1 MPRLPGDDSL
11 LSRRVKS
18 AKSFTVEQANEEV
31 PRLAMLVGQ
40 LQRCALALDAERRS
54 AAAAAGVAVE
64 SLSTGELVRRRPA
77 ARALIEEL
85 GAVVHDIERSGAQLK
100 DIELGL
106 VDFPGEVDGRPA
118 LLCWQFGESEVAFWH
133 REGEGF
139 AGRRPITGADAAR
152 ILQ

>member
-1 MPRLPGDDSL
+1 
-11 LSRRVKS
+11 VKPS
-18 AKSFTVEQANEEV
+18 KSFTVQEANEEV
-31 PRLAMLVGQ
+31 PRLTMLIGR
-40 LQRCALALDAERRS
+40 LQRCALALDGERRS
-54 AAAAAGVAVE
+54 AAAAAGVALE

-100 DIELGL
+100 DLELGL
-106 VDFPGEVDGRPA
+106 VDFPGEVDGQPV

-139 AGRRPITGADAAR
+139 AGRQPITGAAAAR

>member
-1 MPRLPGDDSL
+1 M
-11 LSRRVKS
+11 
-18 AKSFTVEQANEEV
+18 
-31 PRLAMLVGQ
+31 
-40 LQRCALALDAERRS
+40 LQRCALALDGERRS
-54 AAAAAGVAVE
+54 AAAAAGVALE
-64 SLSTGELVRRRPA
+64 SLSTGELARRRPA

-100 DIELGL
+100 DLELGL
-106 VDFPGEVDGRPA
+106 VDFPGEVDGQPV

-139 AGRRPITGADAAR
+139 AGRQPITGAAAAR

>member
-1 MPRLPGDDSL
+1 MKPS
-11 LSRRVKS
+11 
-18 AKSFTVEQANEEV
+18 KSFTVQEANEEV
-31 PRLAMLVGQ
+31 PRLTMLIGR
-40 LQRCALALDAERRS
+40 LQRCALALDGERRS
-54 AAAAAGVAVE
+54 AAAAAGVALE

-100 DIELGL
+100 DVELGL
-106 VDFPGEVDGRPA
+106 VDFPGEVDGQPA

-133 REGEGF
+133 REGQGF
-139 AGRRPITGADAAR
+139 AGRQPITGAAAAR

>member
-1 MPRLPGDDSL
+1 
-11 LSRRVKS
+11 VKPS
-18 AKSFTVEQANEEV
+18 KSFTVQEVNEEV
-31 PRLAMLVGQ
+31 PRLTMLIGR
-40 LQRCALALDAERRS
+40 LQRCALALDGERRS
-54 AAAAAGVAVE
+54 AAAAAGVALE

-77 ARALIEEL
+77 ARVLIEEL

-100 DIELGL
+100 DVELGL
-106 VDFPGEVDGRPA
+106 VDFPGEVDGQPA

-139 AGRRPITGADAAR
+139 AGRQPITGAAAAR

>member
-1 MPRLPGDDSL
+1 MNP
-11 LSRRVKS
+11 
-18 AKSFTVEQANEEV
+18 AKSFTVEEANAEL
-31 PRLAMLVGQ
+31 PRLAMLVGR
-40 LQRCALALDAERRS
+40 LQRCALALDAERRE

-100 DIELGL
+100 DVELGL
-106 VDFPGEVDGRPA
+106 IDFPGEVDGQPA
-118 LLCWQFGESEVAFWH
+118 FLCWQFGETAVAFWH
-133 REGEGF
+133 RDGEGF
-139 AGRRPITGADAAR
+139 AGRRPITGAAAAR

>member
-1 MPRLPGDDSL
+1 MKP
-11 LSRRVKS
+11 
-18 AKSFTVEQANEEV
+18 AKSFTVEEANAEL
-31 PRLAMLVGQ
+31 PRLTMLVER
-40 LQRCALALDAERRS
+40 LQRCALALDAERRD

-85 GAVVHDIERSGAQLK
+85 GAVVHDIERSGALLK
-100 DIELGL
+100 DVELGL
-106 VDFPGEVDGRPA
+106 VDFPGEVDGQPA
-118 LLCWQFGESEVAFWH
+118 LLCWQFGETAVAFWH

-139 AGRRPITGADAAR
+139 AGRRAITGAAAAR